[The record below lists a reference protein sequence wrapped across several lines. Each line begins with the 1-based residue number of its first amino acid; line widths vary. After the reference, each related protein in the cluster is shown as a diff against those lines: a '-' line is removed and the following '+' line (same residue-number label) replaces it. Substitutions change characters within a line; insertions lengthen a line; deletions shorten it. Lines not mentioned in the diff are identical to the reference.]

1 MFRAM
6 LNLALSK
13 VPLVNEL
20 NTVCKVIV
28 PSILQ
33 MRRWRVKFRNLSE
46 ATQLGDRRARV
57 PMEVKNSLCNAKDMG
72 SIPGQGIVIPHAW
85 SN

>member
-1 MFRAM
+1 MFRAT

-13 VPLVNEL
+13 VPLVNEA

-33 MRRWRVKFRNLSE
+33 RRRWRVKFRNLSE
-46 ATQLGDRRARV
+46 ATQLADSRARV
-57 PMEVKNSLCNAKDMG
+57 PMEGKNSLCSAKDMG
-72 SIPGQGIVIPHAW
+72 SIPGQGIIIPHAW